1 MMNLVRWNPWREMTG
16 MHNQLNHMFD
26 SPFFRAHRSD
36 EDVSFGLWNPAAD
49 LYEKD
54 DRFVIKAEL
63 AGVDKDNIAIDLK
76 DGVLTLSGERSE
88 DNEIE
93 EDNYYRRERTYG
105 KFRRA
110 FSLPADVDSDKI
122 KAEFKDGVLQI
133 EVPKPEERKPKQ
145 ITVH

>member
-1 MMNLVRWNPWREMTG
+1 MMNLVRWNPWREMTS
-16 MHNQLNHMFD
+16 MHNQVHRMFD
-26 SPFFRAHRSD
+26 SPLLRTRGSD
-36 EDVSFGLWNPAAD
+36 EDVSFGLWNPAVD

-54 DRFVIKAEL
+54 ESFVINAEL
-63 AGVDKDNIAIDLK
+63 AGVDKDNISIDMK
-76 DGVLTLSGERSE
+76 DGVLTLSGERSA
-88 DNEIE
+88 DNEVN

-145 ITVH
+145 ITIH